1 MRCWWPDSAD
11 TSRKKKPMRHA
22 VHAALLLICAGVF
35 TNSGGTVRAESRK
48 VTIAAC
54 AMCHGEEGIARDGE
68 VPNLAGQNERYLYNQ
83 ILAFRSGARKHQ
95 EMRYMARELTLA
107 EIADMAAYYAALPPR

>member
-1 MRCWWPDSAD
+1 MLMRNAEY
-11 TSRKKKPMRHA
+11 A
-22 VHAALLLICAGVF
+22 VLTLICAAFLMHFAGPA
-35 TNSGGTVRAESRK
+35 RAESRK

-68 VPNLAGQNERYLYNQ
+68 IPNLAGQNERYLYNQ

-95 EMRYMARELTLA
+95 EMRYMARELTLT

>member
-1 MRCWWPDSAD
+1 MSNTIWG
-11 TSRKKKPMRHA
+11 M
-22 VHAALLLICAGVF
+22 ALLSAITLAGVMTLPF
-35 TNSGGTVRAESRK
+35 SPAQAEPRK

-83 ILAFRSGARKHQ
+83 MLAFRSGARKHQ
-95 EMRYMARELTLA
+95 EMRYMARELTLQ
-107 EIADMAAYYAALPPR
+107 EIAEMAAYYAALPPR

>member
-1 MRCWWPDSAD
+1 MRNAGYAVLTLIGAAFLVQSAG
-11 TSRKKKPMRHA
+11 P
-22 VHAALLLICAGVF
+22 AG
-35 TNSGGTVRAESRK
+35 AESRK

-95 EMRYMARELTLA
+95 DMRYMARELTLT

>member
-1 MRCWWPDSAD
+1 MSYTVSGPARL
-11 TSRKKKPMRHA
+11 
-22 VHAALLLICAGVF
+22 AALLLACAGLALPAQ
-35 TNSGGTVRAESRK
+35 AESRK

-83 ILAFRSGARKHQ
+83 MLAFRSGARKHQ
-95 EMRYMARELTLA
+95 DMRYMARELTVQ